1 MFAKGKMS
9 SFKIRGFQR
18 RKNSIFFWLSAKAYI
33 VWFENSLQTCCSKEI
48 PTRLNE
54 KITSLIYKWGNHH
67 NVFQYYNTF
76 ILNFDTYHVS
86 LSCFLSMVYS
96 GYLLSSFVYCNKPI
110 SIWSSFSLNKFLF
123 FTLICWPIK
132 RNANSHC
139 KPIALLHIS
148 TFSFN
153 RTPCKTI

>member
-1 MFAKGKMS
+1 MS
-9 SFKIRGFQR
+9 SFKIRGSQR
-18 RKNSIFFWLSAKAYI
+18 RKNSIFFWLSVKAYI

-54 KITSLIYKWGNHH
+54 KITSLIYKWGNHR
-67 NVFQYYNTF
+67 NVFQYYNTLF
-76 ILNFDTYHVS
+76 WILIPTTCPFHVTWA
-86 LSCFLSMVYS
+86 CVYS
-96 GYLLSSFVYCNKPI
+96 GYLLSSFVYCNQPI

-132 RNANSHC
+132 QNANSHC